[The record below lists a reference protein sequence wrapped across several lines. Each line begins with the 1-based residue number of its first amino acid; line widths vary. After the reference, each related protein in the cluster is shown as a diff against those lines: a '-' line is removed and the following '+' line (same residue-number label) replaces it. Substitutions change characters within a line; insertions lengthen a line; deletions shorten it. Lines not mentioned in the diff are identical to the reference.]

1 MEETVE
7 KIRYGVFFPCSGR
20 VKQVRHAGAY
30 ELAKQHSLLGEG
42 AVQRLTRQGGRVISV
57 VSRQVT
63 VPLNQRAEGRLCQVL
78 KETRRYLNVYLSYSS
93 PGRTG
98 CTRREVG
105 LILRR
110 VVLIEVEMD
119 AWLVE
124 EGWMEGDL
132 EWAVCLQQLRPWI
145 ASCRACIC
153 RLC

>member
-7 KIRYGVFFPCSGR
+7 KIRYGVFSPCSGR

-42 AVQRLTRQGGRVISV
+42 AVQMLTRQGGRVISV

-63 VPLNQRAEGRLCQVL
+63 VPLNPRAEGRFCQVL
-78 KETRRYLNVYLSYSS
+78 KETLKYLNVYLSCAS
-93 PGRTG
+93 PGRKG

-124 EGWMEGDL
+124 G
-132 EWAVCLQQLRPWI
+132 
-145 ASCRACIC
+145 
-153 RLC
+153 